1 MTGSEAEGIHRFRWE
16 HRLSKNF
23 QEEQRSPSR
32 AMPSQSTAL
41 RRAGIGRPFRLPVCP
56 GLNARIR
63 GAGQSSSQRPIP

>member
-23 QEEQRSPSR
+23 RKSSVPPSR

-41 RRAGIGRPFRLPVCP
+41 RRRVLAARSAFRSAP
-56 GLNARIR
+56 A
-63 GAGQSSSQRPIP
+63 